1 MCKLQTQDA
10 VHEQNGFLM
19 FPEQSWR
26 CQFFPVYLG
35 GSVMAERYNAHDR
48 LGVPTFKAYFCMKS
62 AEKWMCIEP
71 FSFRMQAAKKE
82 SKEREALR
90 RIEKLRANALSRNEH
105 IRVQTRQTLGV
116 MERKASMLALRS
128 KRGEATCKADTRRK
142 TQENSLL
149 IHELEELRIEKKSLQ
164 VQVQELELQV
174 KLAEQKV
181 EQKQVQKALPSTG
194 KPQLE
199 RSQSHSKG
207 VPQAAQGLFEEA
219 PAIHRG
225 PKGSKLSKPVKS
237 HEASAHHKSQE
248 ELRLARQLRKQAE
261 QKEQQ
266 RHHQRVREELVP
278 QELDNLMKR
287 KAEEELHKSTG
298 SVGDSHSSVSSG
310 PPVGKALSAVRFHQ
324 SKSPMGSVDSM
335 NS

>member
-105 IRVQTRQTLGV
+105 IRVQTRQTLG
-116 MERKASMLALRS
+116 ALF
-128 KRGEATCKADTRRK
+128 K
-142 TQENSLL
+142 QFSLL
-149 IHELEELRIEKKSLQ
+149 SGH
-164 VQVQELELQV
+164 
-174 KLAEQKV
+174 
-181 EQKQVQKALPSTG
+181 G
-194 KPQLE
+194 
-199 RSQSHSKG
+199 
-207 VPQAAQGLFEEA
+207 AQGVHARTPQQTWRSHLQGRELGRSA
-219 PAIHRG
+219 VPANSCSSSS
-225 PKGSKLSKPVKS
+225 PELTTV
-237 HEASAHHKSQE
+237 
-248 ELRLARQLRKQAE
+248 LRLLEHFIFCDCYTATQ
-261 QKEQQ
+261 
-266 RHHQRVREELVP
+266 P
-278 QELDNLMKR
+278 
-287 KAEEELHKSTG
+287 
-298 SVGDSHSSVSSG
+298 
-310 PPVGKALSAVRFHQ
+310 
-324 SKSPMGSVDSM
+324 
-335 NS
+335 